1 MAPIRRYLR
10 ISKYSVLECR
20 IFLENPSDARWL
32 LDSNSR
38 DPVLPR
44 IFNTIKPLVL
54 PKLREENERALAKK
68 KSNPVKDVLVEDDF
82 EVAIFLRESGTKH
95 SLLTKQKSFGNKQ
108 KMKSNSNKLT
118 GSTAEILVES
128 DDEGNN
134 GRTGIDMSAIPEV
147 VDSEEEKSDAEK
159 RAGKAAALATD
170 TLDDKKLQL
179 TTSYDGF
186 GIWGWV
192 LCLLV
197 TRKGQKGR
205 KGVDGGAGAATSGQ
219 ALMEEWIGT
228 QMQPVLDED

>member
-32 LDSNSR
+32 LDTTSR

-82 EVAIFLRESGTKH
+82 EVAIFLRESGTRH

-108 KMKSNSNKLT
+108 KMKSNSNKLM

-128 DDEGNN
+128 DDEGDNE
-134 GRTGIDMSAIPEV
+134 RTGINMSDIPEV
-147 VDSEEEKSDAEK
+147 ADSEDEGSDSEK
-159 RAGKAAALATD
+159 RTGKAAVPATD
-170 TLDDKKLQL
+170 NLDDKKLQL
-179 TTSYDGF
+179 TTSYEGF

-192 LCLLV
+192 LCLLI
-197 TRKGQKGR
+197 TRKGQKSR
-205 KGVDGGAGAATSGQ
+205 KKVDGGSGAATGQ

>member
-1 MAPIRRYLR
+1 MLI
-10 ISKYSVLECR
+10 
-20 IFLENPSDARWL
+20 
-32 LDSNSR
+32 
-38 DPVLPR
+38 
-44 IFNTIKPLVL
+44 
-54 PKLREENERALAKK
+54 
-68 KSNPVKDVLVEDDF
+68 DVIDDF